1 MKFSIYLIIFSVLI
15 FLYPTYK
22 LVKAITNAGSITPS
36 MDMDN
41 LDAFDPEMYK
51 EEQLTDYYS
60 SENFNLYI
68 AKDYMS
74 GEQANNYLIW
84 IEDRFNIIIDYMG
97 IREQIER
104 DNKKIDIY
112 LMDTPGTS
120 FSMGDYFVV
129 YYHLEGLDVSVHE
142 MTHSIDFKL
151 TRQNT
156 LEKYK
161 NDSMDFLEILGSNIY
176 ALSDDY
182 SNFLLEQR
190 AVLFE
195 DKFGMGVGFPNYGLP
210 INSTVYE
217 RIRSREKLPSLKKLS
232 NMYLMMEENDYENS
246 EFRYVIAGSFGKFIE
261 KNYGITRYNQVLKD
275 GYKKSFGKDLRDL
288 EKDWLKSIK
297 IGSAIQNIIMI
308 VFAVI
313 IIILAHNWF
322 NLTKTDFF
330 IRLPGIVV
338 LVLGFLS
345 WGYYLGYSDN
355 DLWGLVFAI
364 FAGSLIKIWKSKI
377 AIISLWVLGSIT
389 VILPLLTTMISL

>member
-1 MKFSIYLIIFSVLI
+1 MRFSIFLIIFSLLVLT
-15 FLYPTYK
+15 YPTYK
-22 LVKAITNAGSITPS
+22 IIKVLTNAGSITPS
-36 MDMDN
+36 MEMDN

-51 EEQLTDYYS
+51 DEQLTNYYS
-60 SENFNLYI
+60 SENFNLYVS
-68 AKDYMS
+68 KNYMTDV
-74 GEQANNYLIW
+74 QVNDYLIW
-84 IEDRFNIIIDYMG
+84 IEDRFNLVIFDMG
-97 IREQIER
+97 IKEQIKR
-104 DNKKIDIY
+104 DNKKIDLY

-151 TRQNT
+151 TRQNI
-156 LEKYK
+156 LEVYQHE
-161 NDSMDFLEILGSNIY
+161 SRDFLEILGSNIY

-217 RIRSREKLPSLKKLS
+217 RMRSRERLPSLEKLS

-275 GYKKSFGKDLRDL
+275 GYKKSLGKDLPEL
-288 EKDWLKSIK
+288 EKDWLKSMK
-297 IGSAIQNIIMI
+297 IGSAMQNIIMI
-308 VFAVI
+308 IFAVI
-313 IIILAHNWF
+313 IILLAHNWF
-322 NLTKTDFF
+322 NLTKADFF
-330 IRLPGIVV
+330 IRLPGIVIV
-338 LVLGFLS
+338 VLGFLS

-355 DLWGLVFAI
+355 DLWGLVLAI
-364 FAGSLIKIWKSKI
+364 FASSLIKIWRSKI
-377 AIISLWVLGSIT
+377 AIISLWVLGSFT
-389 VILPLLTTMISL
+389 VILPLLFSIFSL